1 MAYDTRSVDKLR
13 IRDARASGLDVLGP
27 LSAPLTSTAS
37 GAASAPKGNGLTR
50 RERKVKDILLQELNK
65 INGTTNTWAAYKAKK
80 HLTDGLD
87 VAYIDRK
94 IAKMEGQLRQF
105 PRAQIAMAILWL
117 AFLGIHLVDIAITG
131 WADYK
136 VLNLFVVALGLGS
149 AGFGVYHSRR
159 ATRRRLWIYQA
170 LRELSDADDEGVQ
183 LDESVRLADLLI
195 DRIIDQEEGAA
206 PAPLHRI
213 RTH

>member
-1 MAYDTRSVDKLR
+1 MAYDLRSVADLR
-13 IRDARASGLDVLGP
+13 IRDARASGLDVRGP
-27 LSAPLTSTAS
+27 LSKSLGPGGTVQTAPAGS
-37 GAASAPKGNGLTR
+37 GLTR
-50 RERKVKDILLQELNK
+50 RERKVKAILLKELNK

-87 VAYIDRK
+87 VAYIDRE
-94 IAKMEGQLRQF
+94 IAKMEGQLRRF
-105 PRAQIAMAILWL
+105 PTSQGVVIAMWL
-117 AFLGIHLVDIAITG
+117 LLLGVHLIDIARNG
-131 WADYK
+131 WADTDT
-136 VLNLFVVALGLGS
+136 LNLLVVALGLGS
-149 AGFGVYHSRR
+149 VGFGVHHVRR
-159 ATRRRLWIYQA
+159 STRRRLWIYQA